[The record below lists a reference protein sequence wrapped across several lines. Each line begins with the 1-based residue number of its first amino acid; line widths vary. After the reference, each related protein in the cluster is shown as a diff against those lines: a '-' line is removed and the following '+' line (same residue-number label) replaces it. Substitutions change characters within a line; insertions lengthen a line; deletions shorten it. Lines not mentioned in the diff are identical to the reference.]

1 MLSRA
6 SWNLA
11 GQIRLVSEYYQQT
24 NFEANSKSQ
33 TKRQISKCKSLFIQ
47 LLTNTIDA
55 LEAKFEELQAADIL
69 H

>member
-33 TKRQISKCKSLFIQ
+33 TKRQS
-47 LLTNTIDA
+47 DA
-55 LEAKFEELQAADIL
+55 YNKKKFKEK
-69 H
+69 